1 MTKKPKESGYSTD
14 PSHPLYD
21 PTMDP
26 NHPSYDQDKADSEA
40 KSASSDGDTYKVG
53 PGFPPNEYKWK
64 KGCPSPYP
72 KGRPRKA
79 PSMKPDLKKALE
91 SALDEK
97 VVITKDKKEIVLTK
111 AALGIQQLVNQFA
124 KGDRYARR
132 DLFQYASLLGVELHA
147 KDIIEEALGVDDQAI
162 VDAAFRRIA
171 QQAAPEASADDHVKA
186 PPDLLDDD
194 LTPSDSTE
202 RPDSPPQPEAKR
214 PPEPALNKKSRP
226 MSEAESKY
234 ADERHSHF
242 LAEQKKRQGGS

>member
-1 MTKKPKESGYSTD
+1 MTKKPKESGYSSD

-26 NHPSYDQDKADSEA
+26 NHPSYDQDKADSEST
-40 KSASSDGDTYKVG
+40 SASSDGDTYKVG

-72 KGRPRKA
+72 KGRPRKV
-79 PSMKPDLKKALE
+79 PSMKPDVKKAFE
-91 SALDEK
+91 DAIFGK
-97 VVITKDKKEIVLTK
+97 VQVNKGDKKVQMAMITIGLQKLAV
-111 AALGIQQLVNQFA
+111 QLAN
-124 KGDRYARR
+124 GDRHARR
-132 DLFQYASLLGVELHA
+132 DVFQYAVLLGVDLHA

-202 RPDSPPQPEAKR
+202 RPDSGPQSEAKQ

-234 ADERHSHF
+234 ADELHSHF
-242 LAEQKKRQGGS
+242 LAEQKKKLGGS

>member
-26 NHPSYDQDKADSEA
+26 NHPSYDQDTANSES
-40 KSASSDGDTYKVG
+40 KSDSSDGDAYKVG
-53 PGFPPNEYKWK
+53 PGFPPNEHKWK
-64 KGCPSPYP
+64 KGGRSPNP
-72 KGRPRKA
+72 KGRPKKV

-91 SALDEK
+91 SALNEK
-97 VVITKDKKEIVLTK
+97 IVITKDKKEVALSK
-111 AALGIQQLVNQFA
+111 ASLGIQQLVNQFV
-124 KGDRYARR
+124 KGDHHARR

-147 KDIIEEALGVDDQAI
+147 KDIIEEALGGDDQAI

-171 QQAAPEASADDHVKA
+171 QQAAPETSADDHVKA

-202 RPDSPPQPEAKR
+202 GPDSGPQPEAKQ

-242 LAEQKKRQGGS
+242 LAEQKKKQGGS

>member
-1 MTKKPKESGYSTD
+1 MTDKPDEAHDPTD
-14 PSHPLYD
+14 MSHPRYD
-21 PTMDP
+21 SAKDP
-26 NHPSYDQDKADSEA
+26 LSPFYEGDKAESEA
-40 KSASSDGDTYKVG
+40 TSGSPDGNPYKVG

-72 KGRPRKA
+72 KGRPRKV
-79 PSMKPDLKKALE
+79 PSMKPDVKKAFE
-91 SALDEK
+91 DAIFGK
-97 VVITKDKKEIVLTK
+97 VQVNKGDKKVQMAMITIGLQKLAV
-111 AALGIQQLVNQFA
+111 QLAN
-124 KGDRYARR
+124 GDRHARR
-132 DLFQYASLLGVELHA
+132 DVFQYAVLLGVDLHA

-202 RPDSPPQPEAKR
+202 RPDSGPQSEAKQ

-234 ADERHSHF
+234 ADELHSHF
-242 LAEQKKRQGGS
+242 LAEQKKKQGGS